1 MNTTSKF
8 LLALLMQTVFC
19 ISNLYGQCN
28 PRFFKTPEELVRNR
42 LTGDEKIYGHPYT
55 MFNKRYTGFNLDSEI
70 AYIRKQIQDESKL
83 PNKGPVYLA
92 YTDIFDLANNSRP
105 DDYISDETDDYSKLA
120 VWAKYNAFV
129 LLIGLNATG
138 GKVDRNEFVA
148 RVEDGF
154 EHMDYEAADDLGDV
168 INFANSAICWIQAYD
183 LYKTYLISTNPDN
196 LSSDFD
202 RNRSDCGARDKMRMM
217 AHILYKNGWGDIIGW
232 GPVNHPS
239 GWKKNHGVIA
249 ASAMAIYSVI

>member
-42 LTGDEKIYGHPYT
+42 LTDDNQIYGHPYT
-55 MFNKRYTGFNLDSEI
+55 MFNKRYPNFNLDSELINIRSEIKKESDLNTGPILI
-70 AYIRKQIQDESKL
+70 AYRAIL
-83 PNKGPVYLA
+83 
-92 YTDIFDLANNSRP
+92 DLADDPRP
-105 DDYISDETDDYSKLA
+105 ADVTSDETADYSKLA